1 MNGTCKNC
9 GCEIEADA
17 RFCVDCFRAWTYG
30 GLHMLG
36 GLMVSGAV
44 GWIVRWLL
52 S

>member
-1 MNGTCKNC
+1 MMTNTCKNC
-9 GCEIEADA
+9 LVPIGAGY
-17 RFCVDCFRAWTYG
+17 FCIDCFRAWTYG
-30 GLHMLG
+30 ALHMLG